1 MKLYRPSEIPK
12 APVSSPLFTGEVLLQ
27 DTPMP
32 EGALDYTLR
41 VVTYTAG
48 ARNVPHRHT
57 SDQLIVV
64 TAGKGLVGANGEEF
78 EVHPGEVVII
88 PASEWHWHGAGADG
102 DVTQVSVTS
111 RTSTTEAQPQQG

>member
-1 MKLYRPSEIPK
+1 MKFYRPSDIPK
-12 APVSSPLFTGEVLLQ
+12 APVSSPLFVGEVLLQ

-32 EGALDYTLR
+32 EGANDYTLR
-41 VVTYTAG
+41 VVTYAAG

-64 TAGKGLVGANGEEF
+64 TEGTGLVGSGGDVM
-78 EVHPGEVVII
+78 EVQPGDIVII
-88 PASEWHWHGAGADG
+88 PASEDHWHGASADG

-111 RTSTTEAQPQQG
+111 RTSTTVARPAQE